1 MDTKVIFK
9 INNVEILAT
18 SDEQFIPIR
27 PICSALGIDFSRQL
41 RKLKE
46 DKCLSSLLFKTP
58 STGADGKC
66 YNMVCLPSEFIY
78 GWLFTINPKNVKP
91 EAKDKVLRNRIECYK
106 VLYKYLHRQKY

>member
-18 SDEQFIPIR
+18 SDEQLIPIK
-27 PICSALGIDFSRQL
+27 PICDALEIDFSRQL
-41 RKLKE
+41 KKLKE
-46 DKCLSSLLFKTP
+46 DEDLSSLLGSAPT
-58 STGADGKC
+58 TRADGKQ
-66 YNMVCLPSEFIY
+66 YNMVCLPVQFIY

-91 EAKDKVLRNRIECYK
+91 EAKEKVRHNRMECYK